1 MMIMINTKDDDY
13 YDNKVDGYDNNGI
26 LMMVTLRRL
35 VLVLLLLVLV
45 LLVLLM
51 MMMIMMKMMM
61 IGVTS
66 GSMLPNTSAVLQ
78 TSIRDELLLDQ
89 LSFHRRRQRR
99 NRTTFTPQQLQE
111 LEALFN
117 RTHYPDI
124 FVREDLAIR
133 THLSEARIQVW
144 FQNRRAKWRKTTR
157 MQLGHDPWRLRRL
170 PSYTPSPMQR
180 NPWLAAAAVGLMCP
194 PPTATL
200 PLDLLAH
207 DSTGHHTPS
216 SSDVEKCGMT
226 LGSVAV
232 PSCSCYSTLVSTP
245 STYSGMFGFVSA
257 CNTTSSSSIA
267 ELRLKAKEHAG
278 ITKDPNL
285 KGQTT

>member
-1 MMIMINTKDDDY
+1 MSQSAKADDTSS
-13 YDNKVDGYDNNGI
+13 NRSSLSSSSV
-26 LMMVTLRRL
+26 VSPL
-35 VLVLLLLVLV
+35 VLPTAPSAFLHYSPT
-45 LLVLLM
+45 
-51 MMMIMMKMMM
+51 
-61 IGVTS
+61 GVTS

-157 MQLGHDPWRLRRL
+157 MHLGHDPWRLRRL

-194 PPTATL
+194 PSAATL

-207 DSTGHHTPS
+207 ESPNHHAPS
-216 SSDVEKCGMT
+216 AADVEKCNLS
-226 LGSVAV
+226 LGSGAV

-245 STYSGMFGFVSA
+245 STYSGMFGFVSGS
-257 CNTTSSSSIA
+257 NTTSSSSIA

-278 ITKDPNL
+278 ITKDPSL
-285 KGQTT
+285 KAQTT